1 MIILPHLREEI
12 PAPYVST
19 RLSHMLSFRK
29 KSENPRTDRVKL
41 GHVDLK
47 YLFQKGTYKLQ
58 THEPFQE
65 PLNLMHQV
73 YAWHEN
79 LP

>member
-1 MIILPHLREEI
+1 MIILPHLRDEI

-41 GHVDLK
+41 GHTDLK
-47 YLFQKGTYKLQ
+47 YLVQKGTYKLQ

-65 PLNLMHQV
+65 PLNLMREV
-73 YAWHEN
+73 YA
-79 LP
+79 